1 MDRRKFLRKSLAAT
15 AVAAVSPLMASP
27 LAQFMD
33 ENNANTNTDM
43 TKKMILLNAS
53 PRKNSNTAQMLESVK
68 KGAQEV
74 GAECELIHLVGMNF
88 KGCMSCFACK
98 RKGNKCDGLCA
109 YKDELR
115 PVLEKILAADAFVMG
130 SPIYWSYP
138 TGMFRN
144 VIERLLFPILR
155 YDIDPATGGPMKY
168 LDKKMKTAL
177 IYTMNNSKERYDMVN
192 YGTILAP
199 DQQYLQL
206 MFGSC
211 EVLNAHE
218 TWQFPDYSKY
228 DASAFDVSH
237 VQSVRDNQWPK
248 DLQAAYEL
256 GKRLVE

>member
-1 MDRRKFLRKSLAAT
+1 MTDKSEFSDPQILY
-15 AVAAVSPLMASP
+15 
-27 LAQFMD
+27 
-33 ENNANTNTDM
+33 M
-43 TKKMILLNAS
+43 TKKVILLNAS
-53 PRKNSNTAQMLESVK
+53 PRKNKNTAQMLENVM
-68 KGAQEV
+68 KGAQEA

-98 RKGNKCDGLCA
+98 RTGNKCNGLCA

-115 PVLEKILAADAFVMG
+115 PVLERILQADAFVMG

-155 YDIDPATGGPMKY
+155 YDLDPKTGGASKY
-168 LDKKMKTAL
+168 IDKKMKTAL

-199 DQQYLQL
+199 DQQYMQM

-218 TWQFPDYSKY
+218 TWQFYPDYSRF
-228 DASAFDVSH
+228 DTSAIDVAVKEH
-237 VQSVRDNQWPK
+237 FRENQWSK

-256 GKRLVE
+256 GKQMVE